1 MIETIHDTAVRL
13 IVAMAPTDEASGAD
27 LAADLRLIDDL
38 GYDSVRLMELT
49 VVLER
54 KFGLPRQL
62 PEQLAGV
69 HTVGDVIA
77 LVTAG
82 ANHNGL
88 TP

>member
-13 IVAMAPTDEASGAD
+13 IVAMAPMDEGRGAAV
-27 LAADLRLIDDL
+27 AADLRLIDDL

-82 ANHNGL
+82 AKNNGL

>member
-1 MIETIHDTAVRL
+1 MTETIRDTAVRL
-13 IVAMAPTDEASGAD
+13 IVAMAPTDEARGAAV
-27 LAADLRLIDDL
+27 AADLRLIDDL

-82 ANHNGL
+82 ASRNGF